1 MKMTCRILVV
11 ALLAV
16 AGFSAGCSKQIT
28 VTVYNHGAS
37 ARDIK
42 ITVPQGTMNVG
53 SASPDGGRIVR
64 TLKIKNENL
73 PAQCNLSAGFGASQ
87 SFTVDELT
95 RDKLWFHI
103 SKDGAITGPLDKD
116 STHVETSDPDVI
128 RLKSPQRMIVD

>member
-11 ALLAV
+11 ALLVAV
-16 AGFSAGCSKQIT
+16 GFSAGCSKQIT
-28 VTVYNHGAS
+28 FTVYNHGDT
-37 ARDIK
+37 ARNIQ
-42 ITVPQGTMNVG
+42 ITVPQGTMSVG

-64 TLKIKNENL
+64 TLKIKNEDL

-95 RDKLWFHI
+95 KDKLWFHI

-116 STHVETSDPDVI
+116 STHIENADPDVI
-128 RLKSPQRMIVD
+128 RLKSPPRMIVE